1 MSINTETPISNV
13 TVNGASIPLAG
24 TVGKISGLN
33 YTEFMD
39 NIVTLLQEKKGIMG
53 CYCYSKNETNQNFLS
68 SLVQIPRFFTIHQI
82 DYGMGVMCSFKQNE
96 AFISM
101 DLPTYDYPSTT
112 NNIYFTNYGSPV
124 TPQEI
129 NDLVFDIV
137 YM

>member
-13 TVNGASIPLAG
+13 TFNGTSIPLVE

-33 YTEFMD
+33 YTEFMN

-53 CYCYSKNETNQNFLS
+53 CYCYSKNETNQNFLDN
-68 SLVQIPRFFTIHQI
+68 LVQIPRFFIFNSLE
-82 DYGMGVMCSFKQNE
+82 YGFGVMCSFKQNE
-96 AFISM
+96 RFISM
-101 DLPTYDYPSTT
+101 DLFTYDNPSAT
-112 NNIYFTNYGSPV
+112 NNICFVNYGSPI